1 MLSVY
6 VTRQLTSIS
15 DLHADPKPLKTN
27 YTQQLETIIFNVTLI
42 IYIIYCLSCISFFY
56 TCTAVDH
63 HVSQMRGFLA
73 LAQAG
78 SFGAPVKRAVLLWV

>member
-42 IYIIYCLSCISFFY
+42 IYIILLLIMHFFFLYFSFLTTHF
-56 TCTAVDH
+56 AFKKKNSKAIVP
-63 HVSQMRGFLA
+63 SN
-73 LAQAG
+73 
-78 SFGAPVKRAVLLWV
+78 